1 MTAEASAN
9 RKPATLEGVDR
20 TVRVLQAF
28 DSKET
33 FNLVEIARRV
43 GLSEATALR
52 YLSSLVSHGFVER
65 TEAGRY
71 RLGWELFRLGQV
83 AVANRV
89 PRQAAL
95 PVMEELLDQFNETV
109 NLAVREGDRLVIVEA
124 LEGTRSLKKVTEI
137 GQRDPWHASALGKAM
152 LATMP
157 AEERHALLKRVGMP
171 RLGANTLTSIAK
183 LDADLTE
190 VVERGFALDCRESED
205 ELTCVGAAVCDP
217 DGVAVFALSISF
229 VAYRI
234 EATELQAAGVA
245 VRQAAAELRSSL
257 GMEPHTGIAFAS
269 TVE

>member
-1 MTAEASAN
+1 MSSEGSTN

-28 DSKET
+28 DTKET

-65 TEAGRY
+65 TETGRY

-95 PVMEELLDQFNETV
+95 PVMDELLDRFNETV

-124 LEGTRSLKKVTEI
+124 IEGTRSLKKVTEI

-152 LATMP
+152 LALMS
-157 AEERHALLKRVGMP
+157 EDERRALLGRVGRP
-171 RLGANTLTSIAK
+171 KLTANTLTSWAQI
-183 LDADLTE
+183 DADLERTR
-190 VVERGFALDCRESED
+190 ERGYAVDLQESEED
-205 ELTCVGAAVCDP
+205 LTCFAAAIASPEGAP
-217 DGVAVFALSISF
+217 LFAISVSF
-229 VAYRI
+229 VAFRVDESDY
-234 EATELQAAGVA
+234 ESVGGA
-245 VRQAAAELRSSL
+245 VRDAAARLRTRL
-257 GMEPHTGIAFAS
+257 GLEQPVVG
-269 TVE
+269 